1 MNFKEGEDDK
11 VGGSQWLSITYLGIK
26 PGARKGHSMVYY
38 KGTIILYGG
47 EKENGIFDN
56 LFYQY
61 SIETKM
67 WTSIKI
73 SGVRVGYRAYHS
85 MNFFKK
91 DSLIIFGGKVKETAN
106 SKEISTSDDLL
117 YIDLKMMDCSTPFIS
132 DIGPTARFGHK
143 ASFNSFFKRG
153 GREFL
158 HAIVGG
164 LDQNY
169 CGVEIYCIKEIE
181 LTEDKKWVY
190 EQMKMHSA
198 QKIDGSDEIFETAK
212 KTIIQF
218 KKRLE
223 ESVRENIQVNK
234 I

>member
-1 MNFKEGEDDK
+1 
-11 VGGSQWLSITYLGIK
+11 
-26 PGARKGHSMVYY
+26 MVYF
-38 KGTIILYGG
+38 KGTIILHGG
-47 EKENGIFDN
+47 EKESGVYDN
-56 LFYQY
+56 QFYQFT
-61 SIETKM
+61 IETKT
-67 WTSIKI
+67 WASLKI
-73 SGVRVGYRAYHS
+73 SGIRVGHRAYHS

-91 DSLIIFGGKVKETAN
+91 DSLIIFGGKVKETAT

-117 YIDLKMMDCSTPFIS
+117 YIDLKMMDCTTPFIG
-132 DIGPTARFGHK
+132 DIGPSARFGHK
-143 ASFNSFFKRG
+143 SSYNAFFKRG
-153 GREFL
+153 GREYI

-181 LTEDKKWVY
+181 WNEDKKWVY

-198 QKIDGSDEIFETAK
+198 QKIDGSDEVFETAK

-218 KKRLE
+218 KKRIE
-223 ESVRENIQVNK
+223 ESGRENIQVNK